1 MTKIL
6 VVDDIEVNRLLLN
19 DLLESH
25 NYEVSLAEQ
34 GDQALA
40 MVKDDPPDLIISDI
54 LMPVMDGFAL
64 CRSLKANEHLSHI
77 PFIFYTATYT
87 SRKEKAFAYE
97 LGADRYLVK
106 PDDFDVIFHAIEE
119 VLAEYRQRESKPPNK
134 PIENTD
140 GLNEKYSQI
149 LSHRLDDKM
158 QQIQRLK
165 WILEVNGQSES
176 WGRTPKDNLSLSE
189 DKLTG
194 GPNDA
199 GTIQDFGTYRLLEEL
214 HHTLIEQSF
223 QGVTIFGDD
232 GIAFANPA
240 FGEMVGHDVSDLM
253 SMNVSQAWDLIHPH
267 DLPVVQERFFDDS
280 DEEAVAHRQRIRLL
294 HASGKW
300 IWSEIVIT
308 QINYQDQS
316 AVLIAFVNVT
326 RQIEAEEQLLL
337 QDQILEERVQD
348 RTAELK
354 NMVDLM
360 VGREVRMAELKRVI
374 KKLRNQL
381 IEAGIEPSA
390 DDPLYSDQE
399 SEWKPI

>member
-64 CRSLKANEHLSHI
+64 CRSLKADEHLSNI

-119 VLAEYRQRESKPPNK
+119 VLAEYRERESKPPNK
-134 PIENTD
+134 PIEYAE

-176 WGRTPKDNLSLSE
+176 WGSTPKGSLGLSE

-194 GPNDA
+194 A
-199 GTIQDFGTYRLLEEL
+199 GINQDFGTYQLLKEL

-240 FGEMVGHDVSDLM
+240 FGEMVGHNVSYLT
-253 SMNVSQAWDLIHPH
+253 SMTTSQAWDLIHPH
-267 DLPVVQERFFDDS
+267 DLPVVQERLFDDS
-280 DEEAVAHRQRIRLL
+280 DLEAIAHRQRIRLL

-300 IWSEIVIT
+300 VWSEIVIT
-308 QINYQDQS
+308 PINYQDQS

-337 QDQILEERVQD
+337 QDQILEERVED

-374 KKLRNQL
+374 KKLRDQL

-390 DDPLYSDQE
+390 DDPLSSDQQ